1 MGPDALAQVLCHL
14 PKFHDPNLLV
24 GFDSSDDAAVYRLDE
39 NTALIQTLDLFPPVV
54 DDPYQYGQI
63 AAANSLSDVYA
74 MGGAPKLALNILCI
88 PEDLP
93 KELVQGILEGGY
105 DKVMEAGAIIAGG
118 HTMKD
123 PEPKYGLSVTGF
135 VRPDAIL
142 PNNNAKPGDLLI
154 LTKPLGTG
162 ILTTALK
169 AGLLSTQTERAVIE
183 SMITLNKRAYELMS
197 RYRVNSCTD
206 VTGFGLLGHAFEM
219 AEGSKVSI
227 SLESNAIPILPDT
240 RDLAKIGIIPAGAY
254 SNRNYLL
261 GEVATDATIP
271 LDLLDALYDPQTS
284 GGLLISLP
292 KKEAKRLLLDLKGEM
307 EGAEIIGQVLPQEA
321 FPLVLR

>member
-14 PKFHDPNLLV
+14 PKFHDPNLIV
-24 GFDSSDDAAVYRLDE
+24 GFESSDDAAVYRVDD
-39 NTALIQTLDLFPPVV
+39 NTVLIQTVDLFPPLV

-74 MGGAPKLALNILCI
+74 MGGSPKLALNILCI

-93 KELVQGILEGGY
+93 KDLIQGILQGGY
-105 DKVMEAGAIIAGG
+105 EKVLEAGAVIAGG

-135 VRPDAIL
+135 ARPEQIL
-142 PNNNAKPGDLLI
+142 TNNNAKPGDLLI

-162 ILTTALK
+162 ILTTAMK
-169 AGLLSTQTERAVIE
+169 AGLLTPSSEATVIE
-183 SMITLNKRAYELMS
+183 SMIALNKRAYELMS
-197 RYRVNSCTD
+197 RYPVHSCTD
-206 VTGFGLLGHAFEM
+206 VTGFGLLGHTYEM
-219 AEGSKVSI
+219 ASGSQASI
-227 SLESNAIPILPDT
+227 LLEAKSIPILPNT
-240 RDLAKIGIIPAGAY
+240 REMAKMGIIPAGAY
-254 SNRNYLL
+254 SNRNYLV
-261 GEVATDATIP
+261 GEVVADSVIP

-292 KKEAKRLLLDLKGEM
+292 EKEAYKLLAELKGEIPH
-307 EGAEIIGQVLPQEA
+307 AEIIGQVIPQEVFA
-321 FPLVLR
+321 ITIK